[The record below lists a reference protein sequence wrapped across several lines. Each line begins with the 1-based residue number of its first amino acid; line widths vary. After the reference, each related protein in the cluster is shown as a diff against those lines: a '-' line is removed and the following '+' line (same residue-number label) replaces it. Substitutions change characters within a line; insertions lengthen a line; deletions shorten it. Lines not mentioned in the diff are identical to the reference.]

1 MKIVTL
7 PCTFNQILFLYV
19 ITLDSNYSPVR
30 QIIMLD
36 LQILFICSETF
47 CEHLLVLQF
56 LSQP

>member
-7 PCTFNQILFLYV
+7 PCTFNQILFFYI

-30 QIIMLD
+30 QIIMLE

-47 CEHLLVLQF
+47 CEHLLCVRV
-56 LSQP
+56 

>member
-47 CEHLLVLQF
+47 CEHLLCVRV
-56 LSQP
+56 